1 MGMGINMT
9 HKQPPIDLE
18 QYMHEPAI
26 VCDIDDTI
34 VMEPDYK
41 PIWNVIEF
49 LKNQA
54 QTTKIILLTARLE
67 SEREFTV
74 KQMRDLGIPYTEII
88 MEKFIDVNHG
98 GRATNP
104 HGIWKAEQVRQI
116 MNKYNVV
123 LFIDNSKPARK
134 SVQTLNVRTKKP
146 ENIQNNILTKTVWS
160 GIFI

>member
-1 MGMGINMT
+1 MA
-9 HKQPPIDLE
+9 HDQPQPPISLT
-18 QYMHEPAI
+18 QYMHEPVI

-34 VMEPDYK
+34 VMEPDYA

-54 QTTKIILLTARLE
+54 QTTRIILLTARLE

-74 KQMRDLGIPYTEII
+74 KQMRNLGVPYSEII
-88 MEKFIDVNHG
+88 METFVDVNHG

-104 HGIWKAEQVRQI
+104 HGIWKAEQVRLI

-123 LFIDNSKPARK
+123 LFIDNSKPARMAVK
-134 SVQTLNVRTKKP
+134 TLNVRTKKP

-160 GIFI
+160 GKFI

>member
-1 MGMGINMT
+1 MT
-9 HKQPPIDLE
+9 HQTPDIDLK
-18 QYMHEPAI
+18 QYMHEPVI

-34 VMEPDYK
+34 IMEPDYA

-54 QTTKIILLTARLE
+54 QTTKIILLTARVE
-67 SEREFTV
+67 NEREFTV
-74 KQMRDLGIPYTEII
+74 KQMRDLGIPYTDII
-88 MEKFIDVNHG
+88 MEQFVDVNHG

-116 MNKYNVV
+116 MNQYNVV

-134 SVQTLNVRTKKP
+134 AVQTLGIRTKKP

>member
-1 MGMGINMT
+1 MT
-9 HKQPPIDLE
+9 HQTPDIDLK
-18 QYMHEPAI
+18 QYMHEPVI

-34 VMEPDYK
+34 IMEPDYA

-54 QTTKIILLTARLE
+54 QTTKIILLTARVE
-67 SEREFTV
+67 NEREFTV

-88 MEKFIDVNHG
+88 MEQFVDVNHG

-116 MNKYNVV
+116 MNQYNVV

-134 SVQTLNVRTKKP
+134 AVQTLGVRTKKP
-146 ENIQNNILTKTVWS
+146 ENIQNNILTKTVWN

>member
-1 MGMGINMT
+1 MAHNT
-9 HKQPPIDLE
+9 PPISLN
-18 QYMHEPAI
+18 QFMHEPVI

-34 VMEPDYK
+34 IMEPDYK

-54 QTTKIILLTARLE
+54 QTTKIILLTARVE

-74 KQMRDLGIPYTEII
+74 KQMRELGVPYTDII
-88 MEKFIDVNHG
+88 MEEFVDINHG

-104 HGIWKAEQVRQI
+104 HGIWKADQVRI
-116 MNKYNVV
+116 LMNKYNVV
-123 LFIDNSKPARK
+123 LFIDNSKPARAAVK
-134 SVQTLNVRTKKP
+134 TLGVKTKKP
-146 ENIQNNILTKTVWS
+146 ENIKNNILTKTVWN